1 MENFKHKR
9 LSKMRKK
16 EILEFYLVIS
26 PWIIGFC
33 LFIGYPIVY
42 SFFLSFTEWDLLS
55 PPRFIGIKNYVE
67 LTIDPLSRQS
77 LKVTGIYTIASV
89 FIILGIGFS
98 IALLLNQRIRGVYIF
113 RVLFYLPVVF
123 AGVAVAL
130 LWMWIFNP
138 DFGLINYLLSLVGI
152 KGPAWL
158 YDTKYALWALIIMSI
173 WGAGG
178 PMLIYLAG
186 LQSIPTQLY
195 EAAIIDGAG
204 PWKKFWHITIPMIS
218 PVILFNLV
226 IGFISSFQVF
236 TQAFVMTNGGPYH
249 ATLFYVLY
257 LYQNAFKYF
266 KMGFASAQAWI
277 LFVIILTVTLLIFKS
292 SARWVYY
299 EAGRR
304 R

>member
-1 MENFKHKR
+1 M
-9 LSKMRKK
+9 
-16 EILEFYLVIS
+16 
-26 PWIIGFC
+26 
-33 LFIGYPIVY
+33 
-42 SFFLSFTEWDLLS
+42 
-55 PPRFIGIKNYVE
+55 
-67 LTIDPLSRQS
+67 S
-77 LKVTGIYTIASV
+77 LWS
-89 FIILGIGFS
+89 
-98 IALLLNQRIRGVYIF
+98 
-113 RVLFYLPVVF
+113 
-123 AGVAVAL
+123 
-130 LWMWIFNP
+130 
-138 DFGLINYLLSLVGI
+138 
-152 KGPAWL
+152 
-158 YDTKYALWALIIMSI
+158 
-173 WGAGG
+173 AGG